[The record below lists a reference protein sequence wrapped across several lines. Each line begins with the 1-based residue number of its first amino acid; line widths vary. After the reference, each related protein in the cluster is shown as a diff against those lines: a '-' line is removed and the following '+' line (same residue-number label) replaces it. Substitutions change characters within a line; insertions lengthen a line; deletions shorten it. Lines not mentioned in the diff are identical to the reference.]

1 MKVSLDSFLEKINSH
16 QCCQYDDPRCFNF
29 SQKIIDIKLRNLL
42 TKINK
47 SDWCWTLYSCQGHKH
62 KNGAQTLPYFVF
74 VVRNEKRNMFLDL
87 LLKTID
93 DNVDPVF
100 PVHNPYSF
108 EMSCGFSD
116 DNFSIITVWWS
127 MAFLKKSGK
136 LKELHG
142 RFEQLA
148 DSILELNNG

>member
-16 QCCQYDDPRCFNF
+16 KCCQYDDPRIYNF

-42 TKINK
+42 AKINK
-47 SDWCWTLYSCQGHKH
+47 SDWCWTLFSCQGHKH
-62 KNGAQTLPYFVF
+62 KDGSQSLPYFVF
-74 VVRNEKRNMFLDL
+74 VVRNEKKNMFLDL

-93 DNVDPVF
+93 DNVNPVF
-100 PVHNPYSF
+100 PLYSPYSF
-108 EMSCGFSD
+108 EMSSGFSD
-116 DNFSIITVWWS
+116 ENFSIISVWWS
-127 MAFLKKSGK
+127 MAFLKKPGK

-142 RFEQLA
+142 RFEVLA

>member
-16 QCCQYDDPRCFNF
+16 KYHQYDDPRNFNF
-29 SQKIIDIKLRNLL
+29 SHKTIDIKLRNLL

-47 SDWCWTLYSCQGHKH
+47 SDWCWTLYSCQGHKY
-62 KNGAQTLPYFVF
+62 KDGAKTLPYFVF
-74 VVRNEKRNMFLDL
+74 IVRNEKKNMFLDL

-93 DNVDPVF
+93 NDVDPVF

-108 EMSCGFSD
+108 EMSSGFSD
-116 DNFSIITVWWS
+116 ENFSIITVWWS
-127 MAFLKKSGK
+127 MAFLKKRGK
-136 LKELHG
+136 LNELHD
-142 RFEQLA
+142 RFEVLA